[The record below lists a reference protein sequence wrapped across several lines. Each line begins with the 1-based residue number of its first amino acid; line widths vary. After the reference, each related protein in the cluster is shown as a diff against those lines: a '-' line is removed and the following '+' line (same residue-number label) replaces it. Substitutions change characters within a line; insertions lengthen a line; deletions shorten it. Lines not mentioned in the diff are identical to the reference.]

1 MIKLDLTP
9 IELENCYTIASR
21 ESFETGK
28 EVRVEEII
36 LRELELALLG
46 QSNIIEHKT
55 KYVEPV
61 IIETIEPLDVI
72 KSNVGKIFYIEYED
86 GKVSKIKLVKDFDVS
101 TVGENVTTVQSKV
114 GTFLDTASKGD
125 VFKYNDVEFIVIS
138 IEEAKAPTLE
148 VAA

>member
-36 LRELELALLG
+36 IRELELAQLG
-46 QSNIIEHKT
+46 QSNIIDYKT
-55 KYVEPV
+55 KYIEPV
-61 IIETIEPLDVI
+61 DIEPVNVI
-72 KSNVGKIFYIEYED
+72 KSNVGKVFYIEYAD
-86 GKVSKIKLVKDFDVS
+86 GKVSKIKLVKDFDAS
-101 TVGENVTTVQSKV
+101 TVVENVTTTQSKV

-125 VFKYNDVEFIVIS
+125 VFKYNDVEFIVVS
-138 IEEAKAPTLE
+138 IEESKTPALE
-148 VAA
+148 VTA

>member
-21 ESFETGK
+21 ESFETGR

-36 LRELELALLG
+36 LRELELARLG
-46 QSNIIEHKT
+46 QSNIIEHKI
-55 KYVEPV
+55 KY
-61 IIETIEPLDVI
+61 IESVDII
-72 KSNVGKIFYIEYED
+72 KSNVGKVFYIEYTD

-101 TVGENVTTVQSKV
+101 TVEENVTTTQSKV

-125 VFKYNDVEFIVIS
+125 VFKYNDVEFMVVS
-138 IEEAKAPTLE
+138 IEEPKTFTLE
-148 VAA
+148 VTA